1 MMRVSWRHYVLRYAA
16 YVPADAHDG
25 RHVYELMLMM
35 RASSFVHT
43 VYIYLPAD
51 AHDARVLVCVMI
63 GRLLHSSQLMLMMRV
78 SSYISQL
85 MLMMHGSW

>member
-1 MMRVSWRHYVLRYAA
+1 MLMMRVSWRHYVLRYAA

-43 VYIYLPAD
+43 VYT
-51 AHDARVLVCVMI
+51 C
-63 GRLLHSSQLMLMMRV
+63 QLMLMMR
-78 SSYISQL
+78 
-85 MLMMHGSW
+85 GSWFA